1 MAGHGHGPPLVGDN
15 LPFSIRSPRLLAIGF
30 TLYLGSAMALP
41 FFTLRKQ
48 LKRMYNVK

>member
-1 MAGHGHGPPLVGDN
+1 MSDHGPALPGHN
-15 LPFSIRSPRLLAIGF
+15 LPYSVKNPRLLAIGF

-41 FFTLRKQ
+41 FITLRKQ